1 MMDDQTT
8 PTTEVAARPSSVARI
23 GILGALAAG
32 IVGAALLIFGTT
44 ATPAGTLAAA
54 NGATS
59 TAADLQGRGPGDG
72 DMGGFGGHGFGGH
85 GFGGITISA
94 ISGSNVSL
102 KTVDGWTRTI
112 AIASDTA
119 LTKGT
124 ATITLS
130 DLNVGDEVRFAQ
142 TRETDGSFTITK
154 LAVVLPHAGGTVTGV
169 SSTSITVTQRDGS
182 TATIKVSSS
191 TTYEVSGTAG
201 KVLADVKV
209 GMLVGAVGTL
219 NTDGSLTATAVRAI
233 DPATF
238 QGNGHHDGRG
248 PWGNGAGPDASPD
261 ASADS
266 SAG

>member
-1 MMDDQTT
+1 M
-8 PTTEVAARPSSVARI
+8 
-23 GILGALAAG
+23 
-32 IVGAALLIFGTT
+32 
-44 ATPAGTLAAA
+44 
-54 NGATS
+54 
-59 TAADLQGRGPGDG
+59 
-72 DMGGFGGHGFGGH
+72 
-85 GFGGITISA
+85 
-94 ISGSNVSL
+94 
-102 KTVDGWTRTI
+102 
-112 AIASDTA
+112 
-119 LTKGT
+119 
-124 ATITLS
+124 
-130 DLNVGDEVRFAQ
+130 
-142 TRETDGSFTITK
+142 
-154 LAVVLPHAGGTVTGV
+154 LPHAGGTVTGV

-248 PWGNGAGPDASPD
+248 PWGNGHHDGRGPWGNGAGPDASPD

>member
-1 MMDDQTT
+1 M
-8 PTTEVAARPSSVARI
+8 
-23 GILGALAAG
+23 
-32 IVGAALLIFGTT
+32 
-44 ATPAGTLAAA
+44 
-54 NGATS
+54 
-59 TAADLQGRGPGDG
+59 
-72 DMGGFGGHGFGGH
+72 
-85 GFGGITISA
+85 
-94 ISGSNVSL
+94 
-102 KTVDGWTRTI
+102 
-112 AIASDTA
+112 
-119 LTKGT
+119 
-124 ATITLS
+124 
-130 DLNVGDEVRFAQ
+130 
-142 TRETDGSFTITK
+142 
-154 LAVVLPHAGGTVTGV
+154 LPHAGGTVTGV

-201 KVLADVKV
+201 KVIADVKV

>member
-1 MMDDQTT
+1 MMGHQTT
-8 PTTEVAARPSSVARI
+8 PTEVAARPASAARI
-23 GILGALAAG
+23 GLLGAVAAAV
-32 IVGAALLIFGTT
+32 IGAAILIAGAT

-54 NGATS
+54 NGTPQ
-59 TAADLQGRGPGDG
+59 AAIDLSGRGLGDG
-72 DMGGFGGHGFGGH
+72 DMDGFGGH

-94 ISGSNVSL
+94 ISGSSVSL
-102 KTVDGWTRTI
+102 KTDDGWARTI
-112 AIASDTA
+112 AIASATV

-130 DLNVGDEVRFAQ
+130 DLKVGDEVRFAQ
-142 TRETDGSFTITK
+142 TRQTDGSFTITK

-182 TATIKVSSS
+182 TTTIKVGSS
-191 TTYEVSGTAG
+191 TTYEVGGTAG
-201 KVLADVKV
+201 KALPDVKV

-261 ASADS
+261 ASAES

>member
-1 MMDDQTT
+1 MMDHQTT
-8 PTTEVAARPSSVARI
+8 PTEVAARPASVARI
-23 GILGALAAG
+23 GLLGAVAAAV
-32 IVGAALLIFGTT
+32 IGAAILIAGAT

-54 NGATS
+54 NGTPQ
-59 TAADLQGRGPGDG
+59 AAIDLSGRGLGDG
-72 DMGGFGGHGFGGH
+72 DMDGFGGHGFGGH

-102 KTVDGWTRTI
+102 KTVDGWTRTL

-130 DLNVGDEVRFAQ
+130 DLKVGDEVRFAQ
-142 TRETDGSFTITK
+142 TRGTDGTFTITK

-182 TATIKVSSS
+182 TATIKVGSS
-191 TTYEVSGTAG
+191 TTYEVGGTAG
-201 KVLADVKV
+201 KALADVKV

>member
-1 MMDDQTT
+1 MMGHQTT
-8 PTTEVAARPSSVARI
+8 PTEVAARPASAARI
-23 GILGALAAG
+23 GLLGAVAAAV
-32 IVGAALLIFGTT
+32 IGAAILIAGAT

-54 NGATS
+54 NGTPQ
-59 TAADLQGRGPGDG
+59 AAIDLSGRGLGDG
-72 DMGGFGGHGFGGH
+72 DMDGFGGH

-112 AIASDTA
+112 AIAGDTA

-130 DLNVGDEVRFAQ
+130 DLKVGDEVRFAQ
-142 TRETDGSFTITK
+142 TRQTDGSFTITK
-154 LAVVLPHAGGTVTGV
+154 LAVVLPHAGGTVT
-169 SSTSITVTQRDGS
+169 QRDGS
-182 TATIKVSSS
+182 TATIKVASS
-191 TTYEVSGTAG
+191 TTYEVGGTAG
-201 KVLADVKV
+201 KALADVKV
-209 GMLVGAVGTL
+209 GMLVGAVGTR
-219 NTDGSLTATAVRAI
+219 NTDGSLSATAVRAI

-238 QGNGHHDGRG
+238 EGDGHHDGHG
-248 PWGNGAGPDASPD
+248 PWGKGAVPDGSPD

>member
-72 DMGGFGGHGFGGH
+72 DMDGFGGH

-119 LTKGT
+119 LTRGA

-130 DLNVGDEVRFAQ
+130 DLKVGDEVRFAQ